1 MILISIYLLMNNIST
16 NIHILHWLN
25 LNNFSN
31 NTESPFISDCDLI
44 SYKDKSIVNIDNG
57 LSFINSVKSESS
69 DEIEENNNSS
79 KNEELK
85 DENKSLIDNNKLSS
99 NYNISTSK
107 NDHLKKNN
115 NKIFKIIKIN
125 KRLGRIKKNSLIIGK
140 HNKFSEDNIIRKIKA
155 RFHEKLRLYI
165 NIEYNKYI
173 FKKAQ
178 KKRHTNNWLKK
189 ISPKI
194 SRKIKKEENL
204 QWFQSKV
211 YEIFSNNISLRYS
224 SHLINSNKKKIERLL
239 SLNEDNNIIE
249 ILNTTIET
257 MFDKYIN
264 NEKTEGFKTMEDDI
278 NELRT
283 QMKKSSQ
290 SNIEEYLIKYENVAK
305 NMKKIFIY
313 KNSRNIKLKKSEI

>member
-1 MILISIYLLMNNIST
+1 M
-16 NIHILHWLN
+16 
-25 LNNFSN
+25 
-31 NTESPFISDCDLI
+31 I

-57 LSFINSVKSESS
+57 LSFINSNNN
-69 DEIEENNNSS
+69 EIEENNNLS

-107 NDHLKKNN
+107 NDHLKNNN

-140 HNKFSEDNIIRKIKA
+140 HNKLSEDNIIRKIKA

-173 FKKAQ
+173 LKKTQ
-178 KKRHTNNWLKK
+178 NKRHTNNWLKK
-189 ISPKI
+189 INPKV

-224 SHLINSNKKKIERLL
+224 SHLINSNKKKIDRLL
-239 SLNEDNNIIE
+239 SLNEDNNIIK
-249 ILNTTIET
+249 ILNSTIET

-278 NELRT
+278 NELKT

-290 SNIEEYLIKYENVAK
+290 SNIEEYLIRYENVAK
-305 NMKKIFIY
+305 NMKKIFIS
-313 KNSRNIKLKKSEI
+313 KNSRNIKQKKSEI

>member
-1 MILISIYLLMNNIST
+1 MNNIST

-31 NTESPFISDCDLI
+31 NIESPFIPDCDLI
-44 SYKDKSIVNIDNG
+44 SYKDKSITNIDNG
-57 LSFINSVKSESS
+57 LSFINSVKSDSNN
-69 DEIEENNNSS
+69 EIEENNNLS

-107 NDHLKKNN
+107 IDYLKNN
-115 NKIFKIIKIN
+115 NKIFRIIKIN
-125 KRLGRIKKNSLIIGK
+125 KRLGRIKKNSLIMGK
-140 HNKFSEDNIIRKIKA
+140 HNKLSEDNIIRKIKA

-173 FKKAQ
+173 FKKTQ

-189 ISPKI
+189 ISPMI

-224 SHLINSNKKKIERLL
+224 SHLVNSNKKKIDRLL
-239 SLNEDNNIIE
+239 SLNEDNNIIK
-249 ILNTTIET
+249 ILNSTIET

-278 NELRT
+278 NELKT

-290 SNIEEYLIKYENVAK
+290 SNIEEYLIRYENVAK
-305 NMKKIFIY
+305 NMKKIFIS
-313 KNSRNIKLKKSEI
+313 KNSRNIKQKKSEI

>member
-1 MILISIYLLMNNIST
+1 MNNIST

-31 NTESPFISDCDLI
+31 NTVSPFISDCDLI

-57 LSFINSVKSESS
+57 LSFINSVKSDSNN
-69 DEIEENNNSS
+69 EIEENNNLS

-140 HNKFSEDNIIRKIKA
+140 HNKLSEDNIIRKIKA

-173 FKKAQ
+173 LKKTQ
-178 KKRHTNNWLKK
+178 NKRHTNNWLKK
-189 ISPKI
+189 ISPKV

-224 SHLINSNKKKIERLL
+224 SHLINSNKKKIDRLL
-239 SLNEDNNIIE
+239 SLNEDNNIIK
-249 ILNTTIET
+249 ILNSTIET

-278 NELRT
+278 NELKN

-290 SNIEEYLIKYENVAK
+290 SDIEEYLIRYENVAK
-305 NMKKIFIY
+305 NMKKIFIS
-313 KNSRNIKLKKSEI
+313 KNSRNIKQKKSEI